1 MTKKIFFGLAFAALL
16 TACTD
21 DYKDWV
27 SPEKVAQPEQVSFAD
42 GSVSAVDVIKM
53 ADLVD
58 GQTMVKV
65 CNLTAPTA
73 SVSGYT
79 PIYSISLNGQEFA
92 LEEDGTMFVN
102 ELKEYVEKT
111 FGKAPEQR
119 EIEATVSAW
128 LNDGNTSVKTAT
140 SAAFPVKVLLDAPF
154 IDSGYWLVG
163 DMLGWDAAG
172 AKPFTH
178 KGSGDVYEAPE
189 FQIVFKTTADNQYW
203 KIIPQG
209 NYDGDFWAG
218 GDTGVLGT
226 VVDGDTSM
234 EGTLTTQNPQA
245 GKIEKAGI
253 YRITINMMEYKYKIE
268 KLEFAPYI
276 YFIGATDGWSN
287 AEQKLATLSFDG
299 VYTGYIYC
307 ADPNN
312 WGNEFKFQRV
322 AGSWDNEINFDT
334 FSGGVSGDFVQGGGS
349 NIKAN
354 AGEGIY
360 YITAD
365 LASGTLKGVRIN
377 NMNLVGDFNGW
388 NPGDDAQQ
396 MTWDAENYCYV
407 ISSSILLVRLP
418 TRSIVRLSNSN
429 TLKDSDYEKN
439 NEYHRCRG
447 TPYWSVHSS
456 TSTRNRGKLS
466 L

>member
-1 MTKKIFFGLAFAALL
+1 MIRNIFIGLSLVALL

-21 DYKDWV
+21 DYTDWSAPQAV
-27 SPEKVAQPEQVSFAD
+27 PQPTQVSFAD
-42 GSVSAVDVIKM
+42 GSVASVDVIKF
-53 ADLVD
+53 ADIAE
-58 GQTMVKV
+58 GQELVKV
-65 CNLTAPTA
+65 CTITAPTA
-73 SVSGYT
+73 SADDFVPQYT
-79 PIYSISLNGQEFA
+79 LSLGGQTFNLSA
-92 LEEDGTMFVN
+92 DGNINFPS
-102 ELKEYVEKT
+102 LKEYVEAT
-111 FGKAPEQR
+111 FGKAPVER
-119 EIEATVSAW
+119 SLDATVSMW
-128 LNDGNTSVKTAT
+128 LSNGITTIKTAT
-140 SAAFPVKVLLDAPF
+140 SAVFPIKVIPAAPF
-154 IDSGYWLVG
+154 IDTGYWLVG
-163 DMLGWDAAG
+163 DMCAWDKDG
-172 AKPFTH
+172 AKPFNH
-178 KGSGDVYEAPE
+178 LGSGNVYDAPE
-189 FQIVFKTTADNQYW
+189 FQIVVTTTADNQYW

-226 VVDGDTSM
+226 AVDGDTSM

-287 AEQKLATLSFDG
+287 AEQKLATL
-299 VYTGYIYC
+299 
-307 ADPNN
+307 
-312 WGNEFKFQRV
+312 

-334 FSGGVSGDFVQGGGS
+334 FSGGVSGDFAQGGGS

-407 ISSSILLVRLP
+407 INNAGVNSKGWKFTANNSWDINLGGDISNLTANGDNLTVEGKTIKLYP
-418 TRSIVRLSNSN
+418 TRK
-429 TLKDSDYEKN
+429 TSDKIYCTVE
-439 NEYHRCRG
+439 
-447 TPYWSVHSS
+447 
-456 TSTRNRGKLS
+456 
-466 L
+466 